1 MALAV
6 GIEVHTS
13 VQRFRLVLCG
23 AAALLLAAGC
33 QAPSPRVG
41 AKPNL
46 SPHVTDVQTEATIV
60 QMENDY
66 IAAKNSPP
74 PRPEQAAAMKRMQE
88 KEQAEQDH
96 Q

>member
-1 MALAV
+1 MRAHVSIQVFAV
-6 GIEVHTS
+6 
-13 VQRFRLVLCG
+13 
-23 AAALLLAAGC
+23 ALLLAAGC
-33 QAPSPRVG
+33 QSPVPRVG

-46 SPHVTDVQTEATIV
+46 GPHVTDVQTEATII

-88 KEQAEQDH
+88 KEQAAKAAKAEKERQ
-96 Q
+96 